1 MASAMA
7 VGTMPTITID
17 VSTTPVTYNPSPEVK
32 HGDTVVFTLGNAL
45 SATATITFP
54 NGTCLTTSGP
64 YTLGGPT
71 MATAPL
77 TVALTA
83 ARGVYTFDV
92 DFNSGQESL
101 ARKGHE
107 WDRKNGGIDVNNDPP
122 KELLR

>member
-1 MASAMA
+1 MSTR
-7 VGTMPTITID
+7 TMPTNTITID
-17 VSTTPVTYNPSPEVK
+17 VSTTPVSYSPSPDVK
-32 HGDTVVFTLGNAL
+32 HGDKVVFTLGNAL
-45 SATATITFP
+45 SATATVTFP
-54 NGTCLTTSGP
+54 DGTCLTTSGP

-83 ARGVYTFDV
+83 ERGVYSFDV

-107 WDRKNGGIDVNNDPP
+107 WDRKNGGIDVTSDPP
-122 KELLR
+122 EKRA